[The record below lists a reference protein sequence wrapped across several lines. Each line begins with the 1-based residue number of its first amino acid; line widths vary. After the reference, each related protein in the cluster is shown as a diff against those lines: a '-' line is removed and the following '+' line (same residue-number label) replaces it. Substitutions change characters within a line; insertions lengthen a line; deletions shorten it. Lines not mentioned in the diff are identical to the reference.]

1 MIIQVKAKPKTKT
14 EARDKGK
21 MLDLIIIGGGPAGL
35 TAALYAKRAGLKI
48 LLVEKMIL
56 GGMASTTY
64 FIENYPGFPEGISGM
79 ELSQRFQDQAKR
91 LGIEISWGNAIG
103 VKNKKNH
110 REVTVDGKPIA
121 AKALIIATGTE
132 AEKIGVP
139 GEDEFRGR
147 GVSYCATCDGAFYK
161 DKNIMVVGG
170 GNAAIEEAFFLTRY
184 GKKVSVVH
192 RRDKLRAEKI
202 LGDRA
207 IANPKIYFFWNSV
220 VEEIKGKQK
229 VEAVVLFDLQSKKRI
244 KVPIDGIFIYTGSK
258 PNSDIV
264 KDIVKLDAKGF
275 IKVDENMKT
284 SAEGIYAAG
293 DIIVKPLRQIVTAA
307 SDGATAAES
316 ARKYIEGSDIYWI

>member
-1 MIIQVKAKPKTKT
+1 MAAK
-14 EARDKGK
+14 EKGK
-21 MLDLIIIGGGPAGL
+21 MLDLIIVGGGPAGL
-35 TAALYAKRAGLKI
+35 TAALYAKRAGLNI

-79 ELSQRFQDQAKR
+79 ELSQRFQDQAKK
-91 LGIEISWGNAIG
+91 LGINVSWGNAIN
-103 VKNKKNH
+103 VINKKNR
-110 REVTVDGKPIA
+110 REVTVDGKSIS

-132 AEKIGVP
+132 AAKIGVP

-170 GNAAIEEAFFLTRY
+170 GNSAIEEALFLTRY

-207 IANPKIYFFWNSV
+207 IADPKIYFFWNSV
-220 VEEIKGKQK
+220 VEEIKGRQK
-229 VEAVVLFDLQSKKRI
+229 AEEVILSDLQSKKKI
-244 KVPIDGIFIYTGSK
+244 KIPIDGIFVYIGSN

-284 SAEGIYAAG
+284 SAEGVYAAG
-293 DIIVKPLRQIVTAA
+293 DIIVKPLRQIITAA

-316 ARKYIEGSDIYWI
+316 ARKYIERSDILWI

>member
-1 MIIQVKAKPKTKT
+1 MTTQVKAKPKTKP
-14 EARDKGK
+14 AAKDKEK

-64 FIENYPGFPEGISGM
+64 FIENYPGFPDGISGM
-79 ELSQRFQDQAKR
+79 ELSQRFQDQAKN
-91 LGIEISWGNAIG
+91 LGVEISWGNAIS
-103 VKNKKNH
+103 VNNKKNC
-110 REVTVDGKPIA
+110 REVTVDGKSIT
-121 AKALIIATGTE
+121 AKALIVATGTE
-132 AEKIGVP
+132 AAKVGVP

-170 GNAAIEEAFFLTRY
+170 GNSAIEEALFLTRY

-202 LGDRA
+202 LADRA
-207 IANPKIYFFWNSV
+207 IANPKTYFFWHSV

-229 VEAVVLFDLQSKKRI
+229 VEEVVLSDLQSKKRI
-244 KVPIDGIFIYTGSK
+244 KVPVDGIFIYIGSK
-258 PNSDIV
+258 PNSDLV
-264 KDIVKLDAKGF
+264 KDIVKLDGKGF

-284 SAEGIYAAG
+284 STEGIYAAG

-316 ARKYIEGSDIYWI
+316 ARKYIEGSEI